1 MKTLQ
6 YFFFVALG
14 TVLMAADCSNKD
26 SEFYNDVFVSVP
38 NLVEVQEDVVV
49 PPSSQIIYVN
59 ATFNRFLNV
68 PGQTHPLDIYKST
81 GGAAKFNFT
90 YELEK
95 SNNGNWS
102 VFEITDS
109 MLLVQKGLAV
119 SGAFVYGSSVYNSAN
134 QKYEYR
140 VGFQSL
146 PPGNYRLSFGYNS
159 TSTTDVELRSES
171 LGTNLYLNLNS
182 PYSDLDAGGYYTFT
196 IN

>member
-6 YFFFVALG
+6 YFFLVALG

-38 NLVEVQEDVVV
+38 DLVKVVQ
-49 PPSSQIIYVN
+49 PSSQSIDID
-59 ATFNRFLNV
+59 ATFSRFLIV
-68 PGQTHPLDIYKST
+68 DGQAHPLDIYKST
-81 GGAAKFNFT
+81 GGAAQYNFT

-95 SNNGNWS
+95 VNNGTWS
-102 VFEITDS
+102 IVEITDT
-109 MLLVQKGLAV
+109 MLTIEKGLAV
-119 SGAFVYGSSVYNSAN
+119 SGSFVYGSSVYNSAN
-134 QKYEYR
+134 QKYEYL
-140 VGFQSL
+140 VGFHSL

-171 LGTNLYLNLNS
+171 LGSNLYLNLNS
-182 PYSDLDAGGYYTFT
+182 PYSALDAGGYYTFT

>member
-6 YFFFVALG
+6 YFFLVAFG

-38 NLVEVQEDVVV
+38 DLVNVEVDNAV
-49 PPSSQIIYVN
+49 PSNQMVYVN
-59 ATFNRFLNV
+59 ATINRFVNV
-68 PGQTHPLDIYKST
+68 PGQAHPLDIYKST
-81 GGAAKFNFT
+81 GGAAQYNFT

-95 SNNGNWS
+95 VNNGTWS
-102 VFEITDS
+102 IVEITDT
-109 MLLVQKGLAV
+109 MLTIEKGLAV
-119 SGAFVYGSSVYNSAN
+119 SGSFVYGSSVYNSAN
-134 QKYEYR
+134 QKYEYL
-140 VGFQSL
+140 VGFHSL

-171 LGTNLYLNLNS
+171 LGSNLYLNLNS
-182 PYSDLDAGGYYTFT
+182 PYSALDAGGYYTFT